1 MAGLA
6 TGDDSFLVDLG
17 VRLAA
22 ALLPALAFHL
32 LVSLPGGRLVTSS
45 RKGVVLAGYALGV
58 GVAVVLMSDRD
69 ELLVWPL
76 ALAWLAA
83 LGLGLVASHGRYR
96 EAGAVDRRRMQ
107 WIGWALAVGAE
118 AVLVIVA
125 LEVLA
130 DWPDDPA
137 MVALALTGLVPLS
150 LIAGTFPKLI
160 GRIDRVL
167 TYTVSLAGL
176 TALIVVVYVVVVVGL
191 ARRPEE
197 GERSLLLLSMLA
209 AGIAALLYLP
219 ARRWLTERAN
229 RLVYGE
235 RVAPDETL
243 RTFGQRLTRAIPLD
257 ELLLQLAES
266 LRKSL
271 ALTSAEIWTGAGGHL
286 ELAAGVPHHE
296 PPPLLIGEKELA
308 VVARAGV
315 SGGTWL
321 DIWLPGLVAGRRSG
335 HRPRRRRSRTP
346 APSWACIVCSRRVD
360 GEAFTERDDL
370 VLTEL
375 ARQVGLALHN
385 VQLDCRAAGFARGAA
400 AHEHRAA
407 AVPSPDRGRRRRRA
421 PQARAQPPRRCPAAP
436 RGPRGEA
443 PPGPRTAVED
453 DPADAVAMLDE
464 VKTDVQDAIQELRDA
479 GPWHLPAAAR
489 VGRADGGA
497 PGRRGPLARCPR
509 RSRPKASVA
518 TTRTWR
524 PRSTSAAWRRCRTR
538 PSTPATVRR
547 SRSASGTTDG
557 TLSFEVVDDGRGFDL
572 AAVGVDGHGFVN
584 MGDRLG
590 AISGNFTIWSA
601 RPPGQGAT
609 VARSRRLAS
618 RRRLAQ
624 TGRPTRGQRGAAETE
639 RRSAGGEGGRPGS
652 QRRRTARGL
661 SSSLF
666 RYAAAPLV
674 RGRRRE
680 VVEGVGRHQDHEG
693 PGIGGGDEARGLDA
707 VHLAHVDVH
716 EHEIGVQRGAD
727 ATASSPDSASATSS
741 KPLTRATTA
750 RSGSAEGRLVV
761 HDQHAHRGVARAR
774 SLADSHRG
782 LRVDALIVRS
792 RAARRNR
799 AATPEPGWG

>member
-1 MAGLA
+1 MSTVTHPSTRAGKVGESPARPSASSQPQLHPAYCFLAAPVALALGVAGLVVADDVTAAMVVGLVLVALWAGAGLALGVRRREDRLAPIAFAAALLGGAWLLMAGLA
-6 TGDDSFLVDLG
+6 TGDDSFIVDLG

-45 RKGVVLAGYALGV
+45 RKGVVLAGY
-58 GVAVVLMSDRD
+58 VARRGRCGVVLMSDRD

-137 MVALALTGLVPLS
+137 IVALALTGLVPLS
-150 LIAGTFPKLI
+150 LIAGTYPKLI

-321 DIWLPGLVAGRRSG
+321 DIWLPGLVAGRA
-335 HRPRRRRSRTP
+335 P
-346 APSWACIVCSRRVD
+346 ATVRVSPIAHAGALLGLIVCSRRVD

-385 VQLDCRAAGFARGAA
+385 VQLDAALQASLEELQLTNTELLQSRARIVAAGDAERRKLERNLHDGAQQHLVALAVKIRLAR
-400 AHEHRAA
+400 
-407 AVPSPDRGRRRRRA
+407 D
-421 PQARAQPPRRCPAAP
+421 
-436 RGPRGEA
+436 
-443 PPGPRTAVED
+443 AVED

-464 VKTDVQDAIQELRDA
+464 VKTDVQDAIQELRALAHGIFPPLLVSGGLTEALRAA
-479 GPWHLPAAAR
+479 GGRSPLPTTVETEG
-489 VGRADGGA
+489 VGRYHQDVEAAIYFCCLEAMQNAAKHAGDRCVA
-497 PGRRGPLARCPR
+497 QGPRL
-509 RSRPKASVA
+509 
-518 TTRTWR
+518 
-524 PRSTSAAWRRCRTR
+524 
-538 PSTPATVRR
+538 
-547 SRSASGTTDG
+547 
-557 TLSFEVVDDGRGFDL
+557 GRGRH
-572 AAVGVDGHGFVN
+572 AV
-584 MGDRLG
+584 L
-590 AISGNFTIWSA
+590 
-601 RPPGQGAT
+601 
-609 VARSRRLAS
+609 
-618 RRRLAQ
+618 
-624 TGRPTRGQRGAAETE
+624 
-639 RRSAGGEGGRPGS
+639 
-652 QRRRTARGL
+652 
-661 SSSLF
+661 
-666 RYAAAPLV
+666 
-674 RGRRRE
+674 RGRRRRSRLRSRR
-680 VVEGVGRHQDHEG
+680 GGR
-693 PGIGGGDEARGLDA
+693 R
-707 VHLAHVDVH
+707 
-716 EHEIGVQRGAD
+716 
-727 ATASSPDSASATSS
+727 
-741 KPLTRATTA
+741 
-750 RSGSAEGRLVV
+750 
-761 HDQHAHRGVARAR
+761 RAR
-774 SLADSHRG
+774 
-782 LRVDALIVRS
+782 VRQH
-792 RAARRNR
+792 
-799 AATPEPGWG
+799 G

>member
-1 MAGLA
+1 MSTVTHPSTRAGKVGEPPARPSASSHPQLHPAYCFLAAPVALALGVAGLVVADDVTAAMVVGLVLVALWAGAGLALGLRRREDRLAPIAFAAALLGGGWLLMTGLA
-6 TGDDSFLVDLG
+6 TGDDSFIVDLG

-45 RKGVVLAGYALGV
+45 RKGVVLAAYALGV
-58 GVAVVLMSDRD
+58 GVAIVLMSDRD

-83 LGLGLVASHGRYR
+83 LGLSLVASHGRYR

-296 PPPLLIGEKELA
+296 PPPLQIGEKELA

-321 DIWLPGLVAGRRSG
+321 DIWLPGLVA
-335 HRPRRRRSRTP
+335 SRAP
-346 APSWACIVCSRRVD
+346 ATVRVSPIAHAGALLGLIVCSRRVD

-385 VQLDCRAAGFARGAA
+385 VQLDAALQASLEELQLTNTELLQSRARIVAAGDAERRKLERNLHDGAQQHLVALAVKIRLAR
-400 AHEHRAA
+400 
-407 AVPSPDRGRRRRRA
+407 D
-421 PQARAQPPRRCPAAP
+421 
-436 RGPRGEA
+436 
-443 PPGPRTAVED
+443 AVED

-464 VKTDVQDAIQELRDA
+464 VKTDVQDAIQELRALAHGIFPPLLVSGGLTEALRAA
-479 GPWHLPAAAR
+479 GGRSPLPTTVETEG
-489 VGRADGGA
+489 VGRYHQDVEAAVYFCCLEAMQNAAKHAGDG
-497 PGRRGPLARCPR
+497 
-509 RSRPKASVA
+509 ASLKLHV
-518 TTRTWR
+518 WDE
-524 PRSTSAAWRRCRTR
+524 
-538 PSTPATVRR
+538 
-547 SRSASGTTDG
+547 DG

-590 AISGNFTIWSA
+590 AINGNFTIWSA
-601 RPPGQGAT
+601 PGRGT
-609 VARSRRLAS
+609 RVGGSVA
-618 RRRLAQ
+618 
-624 TGRPTRGQRGAAETE
+624 
-639 RRSAGGEGGRPGS
+639 
-652 QRRRTARGL
+652 
-661 SSSLF
+661 
-666 RYAAAPLV
+666 V
-674 RGRRRE
+674 
-680 VVEGVGRHQDHEG
+680 
-693 PGIGGGDEARGLDA
+693 
-707 VHLAHVDVH
+707 
-716 EHEIGVQRGAD
+716 
-727 ATASSPDSASATSS
+727 
-741 KPLTRATTA
+741 
-750 RSGSAEGRLVV
+750 
-761 HDQHAHRGVARAR
+761 
-774 SLADSHRG
+774 
-782 LRVDALIVRS
+782 
-792 RAARRNR
+792 
-799 AATPEPGWG
+799 